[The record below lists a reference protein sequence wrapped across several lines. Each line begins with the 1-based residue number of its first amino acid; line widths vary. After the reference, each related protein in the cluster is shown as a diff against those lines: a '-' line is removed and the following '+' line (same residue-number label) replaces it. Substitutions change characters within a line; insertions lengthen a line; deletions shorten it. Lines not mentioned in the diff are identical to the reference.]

1 MGRNNQRRRA
11 ARQRVRHQRGPTPP
25 RDGRQPGPTGFWFSS
40 RPAPDEVRV
49 EPVERILTRLLTA
62 AAASPATVGL
72 ALEHELVALDAAQ
85 LADLDQLIQGRMQH
99 TLASA
104 YEHGWLP
111 LDLLHYIR
119 PIRQALVPALAAA
132 ITSHARDVRA
142 EERAPRRWRDQ
153 LPVVADH
160 GPGSSEARSEVLQLL
175 AVMSVMPPLERLL
188 PPPSMWD
195 QAVFRQRST
204 ASGSERDRLLNK
216 IRTLLAKAEATEF
229 AAEAETFTAKAQD
242 LMTRHA
248 IDEALVRAADDQA
261 VEIEGVRVH
270 IHNPYAAEKVQLLN
284 QVARAN
290 RARAVWNKPCGMV
303 TVIGTPVDV
312 DQVELLFTSMLI
324 QATRAMAEAGA
335 RRTGAFERSASFRR
349 SFLMA
354 YALRIGE
361 RLQESSEA
369 AVESYGT
376 DLVPV
381 LKRQEEAVHAEY
393 ERLFPRTRTARAG
406 SYNGAGWEAGRAAAD
421 RATFTAGRL
430 SA

>member
-1 MGRNNQRRRA
+1 
-11 ARQRVRHQRGPTPP
+11 
-25 RDGRQPGPTGFWFSS
+25 
-40 RPAPDEVRV
+40 
-49 EPVERILTRLLTA
+49 
-62 AAASPATVGL
+62 VGL
-72 ALEHELVALDAAQ
+72 VLEHELVSLEATRLVE
-85 LADLDQLIQGRMQH
+85 LDQLIQGRLQH

-111 LDLLHYIR
+111 LDLVHVVR
-119 PIRQALVPALAAA
+119 RTREALVPAVAAA
-132 ITSHARDVRA
+132 ISAHARDVNA
-142 EERAPRRWRDQ
+142 EQRAPRRWRDQ
-153 LPVVADH
+153 LGVVADH
-160 GPGSSEARSEVLQLL
+160 DQGVPPSRSDVLQLL
-175 AVMSVMPPLERLL
+175 AVLSLMPTLEQLL
-188 PPPSMWD
+188 PPPSRWD
-195 QAVFRQRST
+195 RKVAYRHST
-204 ASGSERDRLLNK
+204 ESGSERDRLLNK
-216 IRTLLAKAEATEF
+216 IRTLLAKAEATDF

-248 IDEALVRAADDQA
+248 IDEALVRAAGDQA

-270 IHNPYAAEKVQLLN
+270 IHNPYAAEKVQLLS
-284 QVARAN
+284 QVAHAN
-290 RARAVWNKPCGMV
+290 RARAVWNKDYGMV

-312 DQVELLFTSMLI
+312 DQVEMLFTSLLI

-361 RLQESSEA
+361 RLRESSVA
-369 AVESYGT
+369 AVDSYGT

-381 LKRQEEAVHAEY
+381 LKRQEDAVQAEY

-406 SYNGAGWEAGRAAAD
+406 SYNGAGWQAGRAAAD